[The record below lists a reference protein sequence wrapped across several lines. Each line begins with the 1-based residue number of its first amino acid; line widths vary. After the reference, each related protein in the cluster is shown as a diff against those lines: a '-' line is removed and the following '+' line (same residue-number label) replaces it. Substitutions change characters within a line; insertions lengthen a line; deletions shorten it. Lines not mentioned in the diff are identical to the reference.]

1 MPRPYRIIPYTTKE
15 IPMIK
20 EAIEVAVSGASLSM
34 EGASSTMREIMDGE
48 VTPAQLAAFLTA
60 LRLKG
65 ETSSEIAGMASVM
78 REKALRVQVDGTLVD
93 TAGTGGDGKGT
104 FNVSTAAAF
113 IGAAAG
119 LKVAKHG
126 NRAASGSCGSADV
139 LEAMGVKIDLGPDG
153 VKRCIEEVGIGFMFA
168 QTFHPAMRH
177 AAPVR
182 REIGIRTVFNI
193 LGPLTNPAGAQCQ
206 VLGVANA
213 AIGEKMAEVLKLLGS
228 QRSLVVHGEDG
239 LDEFTLGAKNHVWD
253 VQGDAVTSYSVSAQD
268 LGLPTVSA
276 EQIKGGG
283 PDESAR
289 MLRGIF
295 QGEHGPARDVAL
307 LNGAAVM
314 VVGGKAE
321 SLRDGLDLA
330 REAIDSGEALRKVD
344 RLVTLSQR
352 LGHASD

>member
-1 MPRPYRIIPYTTKE
+1 
-15 IPMIK
+15 MIK
-20 EAIEVAVSGASLSM
+20 EAIEAAISGVSLSM
-34 EGASSTMREIMDGE
+34 EQASATMREIMDGE

-65 ETSSEIAGMASVM
+65 EASSEIAGMASVM

-139 LEAMGVKIDLGPDG
+139 LEALGVKIDLGPDP
-153 VKRCIEEVGIGFMFA
+153 VERCIEEVGIGFMFA

-206 VLGVANA
+206 VLGVADA
-213 AIGEKMAEVLKLLGS
+213 TIGDKMADVLKLLGT
-228 QRSLVVHGEDG
+228 RHSLVVHGEDG
-239 LDEFTLGAKNHVWD
+239 LDEFTLGATNRVWE
-253 VQGDAVTSYSVSAQD
+253 VRGGAVTSYGVSHKGLD
-268 LGLPTVSA
+268 LPTVSA
-276 EQIKGGG
+276 EEIQGGG
-283 PDESAR
+283 PDENAR

-295 QGEHGPARDVAL
+295 NGEHGPARDVVL

-330 REAIDSGEALRKVD
+330 KEAIDSGEALKKVD
-344 RLVTLSQR
+344 GLVELSQK
-352 LGHASD
+352 LG